1 MLGRD
6 PNEPMRSATPLE
18 LLYDLSYVIA
28 FGAAANEFAHYL
40 AEGQV
45 WSGLSAFVFTVFAVS
60 WAWIN
65 YSWFASAFDND
76 DWLFRL
82 ATFVQMIGVII
93 LTLGIPRVF
102 ESLAEGE
109 QLDNG
114 ILVAGYVVMRV
125 ALVGLW
131 IRVAVTNPER
141 RRVAISYAMTV
152 GIAQLGWITIAIIDI
167 APETMIVL
175 AVLLFLLEFAGPV
188 VGELYK
194 GGTPW
199 HPGHIAERY
208 GLLVIITLGEVIL
221 GTVTTI
227 SAIVVEQGWTP
238 EAIIL
243 AFSGTALA
251 FGIWWVYFTLPA
263 QIALRRARWRTF
275 VWAYGNIVVFAAIA
289 AIGAGLHVAALAI
302 EGGSSLTDFQVILT
316 IAVPLLVLWIA
327 LFALYSIVVRTFDPF
342 HVPIFAASVLALVA
356 ACAAVALG
364 ASVTVGVTIMVLSPA
379 VIIVAFE
386 TVAYRHEQLAIERL
400 LAKSGETPG
409 PAER

>member
-1 MLGRD
+1 MVGRD
-6 PNEPMRSATPLE
+6 PDEPIRSATPLE
-18 LLYDLSYVIA
+18 LLYDLTFVIA

-40 AEGQV
+40 AEGHL
-45 WSGLSAFVFTVFAVS
+45 WSGLGGFVFAVFAVS

-102 ESLAEGE
+102 ESLDNGE

-114 ILVAGYVVMRV
+114 TLVAGYVVMRV

-141 RRVAISYAMTV
+141 RRAAISYAVIV
-152 GIAQLGWITIAIIDI
+152 GVAQLGWIATAIADFD
-167 APETMIVL
+167 PLVMLVF

-188 VGELYK
+188 IGELYK

-227 SAIVVEQGWTP
+227 SAIVVEHGWTV
-238 EAIIL
+238 EAIML

-251 FGIWWVYFTLPA
+251 FGIWWVYFTLPGR
-263 QIALRRARWRTF
+263 IVFRRARWRTF
-275 VWAYGNIVVFAAIA
+275 VWAYGGIVVFAAIA

-302 EGGSSLTDFQVILT
+302 EGESTLTSFQVILT

-327 LFALYSIVVRTFDPF
+327 IFVLYSIVLRTFDPF
-342 HVPIFAASVLALVA
+342 HVPVFLVSVLALVA
-356 ACAAVALG
+356 ACAAVAQG
-364 ASVTVGVTIMVLSPA
+364 ASVAVGVTIMVLSPT

-386 TVAYRHEQLAIERL
+386 TVAYRHEQQAIERL
-400 LAKSGETPG
+400 VAKDGDPRDES
-409 PAER
+409 

>member
-1 MLGRD
+1 M
-6 PNEPMRSATPLE
+6 
-18 LLYDLSYVIA
+18 
-28 FGAAANEFAHYL
+28 
-40 AEGQV
+40 
-45 WSGLSAFVFTVFAVS
+45 FAVS

-76 DWLFRL
+76 DWLFRI

-93 LTLGIPRVF
+93 LILGIPLVF
-102 ESLAEGE
+102 ASIDAGE
-109 QLDNG
+109 DLGNG
-114 ILVAGYVVMRV
+114 VVVAGYVVMRI

-131 IRVAVTNPER
+131 VRVAVTNPLR
-141 RRVAISYAMTV
+141 RRAAISYATIV
-152 GIAQLGWITIAIIDI
+152 GVAQLGWIATALLDI
-167 APETMIVL
+167 PLTTLVAL

-188 VGELYK
+188 IGELYK

-199 HPGHIAERY
+199 HAGHIAERY

-221 GTVTTI
+221 GTVTSI
-227 SAIVVEQGWTP
+227 SAIVTEHGWTV
-238 EAIIL
+238 EAVML

-263 QIALRRARWRTF
+263 RIAFRRARWRTF
-275 VWAYGNIVVFAAIA
+275 IWAYGNIVVFAAIA

-302 EGGSSLTDFQVILT
+302 EGESTLSSFQVILT

-327 LFALYSIVVRTFDPF
+327 IFLLYSLVMRTFDPF
-342 HVPIFAASVLALVA
+342 HVPIFAVSVLALVA
-356 ACAAVALG
+356 ACAAVAFG

-386 TVAYRHEQLAIERL
+386 TVAYRHEQLAIDRL
-400 LAKSGETPG
+400 MALQDADRVDDVGVDEQQG
-409 PAER
+409 